1 MKVSK
6 LIAILMLGVSPLPG
20 YCNLGSVHDPISYA
34 ELVKVLQET
43 KNHIAETR
51 RVHDELV
58 QAKAIMGSFKEDK
71 QSLTNSLL
79 NWKTYYDKIDDLDPE
94 HFSAFKW
101 LGVDKL
107 HPENYA
113 SDTFGYAS
121 SFDNKKALD
130 DVKHQM
136 LDDEQHPEE
145 MEYRRQEL
153 VRNSMAASVV
163 VSSESKA
170 NIAGAKK
177 KLSEAT
183 TKAVTASSSADAMKS
198 HNELL
203 SIAVAELIQ
212 IKELQA
218 QQLELLSSFFVNFQG
233 TGKLEN
239 PAKKSNVKK
248 FWE

>member
-6 LIAILMLGVSPLPG
+6 VITILMLGLSPVSG
-20 YCNLGSVHDPISYA
+20 YCTLGSVHDPISYA

-43 KNHIAETR
+43 KNHIEETR
-51 RVHDELV
+51 RVHDELA

-79 NWKTYYDKIDDLDPE
+79 DWKTYYDKIDDLDPD

-145 MEYRRQEL
+145 MKYRRQEL
-153 VRNSMAASVV
+153 VRNSMATSVV
-163 VSSESKA
+163 VSNESKA

-177 KLSEAT
+177 KLNDAT
-183 TKAVTASSSADAMKS
+183 KKAVHASSSADAVKAT
-198 HNELL
+198 NELL
-203 SIAVAELIQ
+203 SVAVAELIQ
-212 IKELQA
+212 LRELQA

-233 TGKLEN
+233 TGKLSD
-239 PAKKSNVKK
+239 PSKPSNVKK

>member
-1 MKVSK
+1 MKQIIK
-6 LIAILMLGVSPLPG
+6 ALTMTIALIPSVGLCGAP
-20 YCNLGSVHDPISYA
+20 VHDPMSYA

-43 KNHIAETR
+43 KKHIDETK
-51 RVHDELV
+51 RVHGELV

-79 NWKTYYDKIDDLDPE
+79 NWQTYYDKIDDLDPE
-94 HFSAFKW
+94 YFSAFKW

-121 SFDNKKALD
+121 SFSSKKALD
-130 DVKHQM
+130 DVKRQM
-136 LDDEQHPEE
+136 FEDDKNPAQ
-145 MEYRRQEL
+145 MQYRRQEL
-153 VRNSMAASVV
+153 VRNSMATSVV
-163 VSSESKA
+163 VSNESKA

-177 KLSEAT
+177 KLNDAT

-212 IKELQA
+212 LRELQA
-218 QQLELLSSFFVNFQG
+218 QQLELLSSFFVGFHG

-239 PAKKSNVKK
+239 PAKKPNVKK
-248 FWE
+248 PWE

>member
-1 MKVSK
+1 MKISK
-6 LIAILMLGVSPLPG
+6 VITVLMLGLSPLPG

-43 KNHIAETR
+43 KKHIEETK
-51 RVHDELV
+51 RVHGELA

-71 QSLTNSLL
+71 QSLANSLL
-79 NWKTYYDKIDDLDPE
+79 NWETYYDKIDDLDPE

-121 SFDNKKALD
+121 SFNSKKALD
-130 DVKHQM
+130 DVKTQM
-136 LDDEQHPEE
+136 FEDDKNPAQ
-145 MEYRRQEL
+145 MQYRRQEL
-153 VRNSMAASVV
+153 ARNSMATSVV
-163 VSSESKA
+163 VSNESKA

-177 KLSEAT
+177 KLSDAT

-203 SIAVAELIQ
+203 SILVAEVIQ
-212 IKELQA
+212 LREIQSQE
-218 QQLELLSSFFVNFQG
+218 LELLSSFFARFEG
-233 TGKLEN
+233 TSRINDPSK
-239 PAKKSNVKK
+239 AKGLIK
-248 FWE
+248 

>member
-1 MKVSK
+1 MKQIIK
-6 LIAILMLGVSPLPG
+6 ALTMTIAISP
-20 YCNLGSVHDPISYA
+20 SVGFCTGTPMYDPTTHA
-34 ELVKVLQET
+34 EIVRVLQET
-43 KNHIAETR
+43 KKHIEETR
-51 RVHDELV
+51 RVSGELA

-79 NWKTYYDKIDDLDPE
+79 NWQTYWDKIDDLDPD

-153 VRNSMAASVV
+153 VRNSMATSVV
-163 VSSESKA
+163 VSNESKA
-170 NIAGAKK
+170 NVSGAKK
-177 KLSEAT
+177 KLSDAT

-212 IKELQA
+212 LRELQA

-239 PAKKSNVKK
+239 PTKKSSVKK

>member
-1 MKVSK
+1 MKRIAK
-6 LIAILMLGVSPLPG
+6 ALIITVALIP
-20 YCNLGSVHDPISYA
+20 SVGLCTGAPMHDPISYA

-51 RVHDELV
+51 RVHAELA
-58 QAKAIMGSFKEDK
+58 QAKAIMGSFKEEK
-71 QSLTNSLL
+71 QSLTNSLR
-79 NWKTYYDKIDDLDPE
+79 NWQTYYDKIDDLDPE

-121 SFDNKKALD
+121 SFDNKKAFD
-130 DVKHQM
+130 DVKYQM
-136 LDDEQHPEE
+136 LDDERHPED
-145 MEYRRQEL
+145 MKYRRQEL
-153 VRNSMAASVV
+153 VRNSMATSVV
-163 VSSESKA
+163 VSNESKA

-177 KLSEAT
+177 KLSDAT
-183 TKAVTASSSADAMKS
+183 TKSVNAASSADAMKS

-212 IKELQA
+212 LRELQA

-233 TGKLEN
+233 TGKLTD
-239 PAKKSNVKK
+239 PSKPSNVKK
-248 FWE
+248 AW